1 MNNFTVPSVLKAW
14 IDQILRMGRTMGASP
29 TGEKIGLLQD
39 RPVYIGIASGGV
51 FTGDHARQ
59 PDSLPPY
66 LTAAFGCV
74 GLNSVPF
81 FPLHATVFP
90 DHDQLAPGRAAL
102 IRSEARRV
110 GQAGVGRGRSGG
122 RP

>member
-1 MNNFTVPSVLKAW
+1 MRISDF
-14 IDQILRMGRTMGASP
+14 GADVCSSDLP

-59 PDSLPPY
+59 PDFLTPY

-74 GLNSVPF
+74 GLNSLPF
-81 FPLHATVFP
+81 FPLHATVFL
-90 DHDQLAPGRAAL
+90 DHDQLAAGRDAL
-102 IRSEARRV
+102 LATMDTTKIGTA
-110 GQAGVGRGRSGG
+110 
-122 RP
+122 